1 MGNNE
6 LTLRER
12 IAISKRK
19 RKAVVVARV
28 PRECAF
34 QIDALA
40 EFKRVSKEEIIENAL
55 LYAVSKLIK
64 SLSDEDQAAIN
75 EMVKRKM
82 EVL

>member
-1 MGNNE
+1 MNNLE
-6 LTLRER
+6 NVRER
-12 IAISKRK
+12 INAVKRG
-19 RKAVVVARV
+19 RKKPLMARV

-40 EFKRVSKEEIIENAL
+40 EFKGVAKDEIIENGLIYAIDKL
-55 LYAVSKLIK
+55 LK
-64 SLSDEDQAAIN
+64 SLSEGEQAVIN